1 MEPFTENLFPL
12 LEKIFRAGK
21 PFPLKDALNI
31 HNDALI
37 FIQTDALNVHNDAL
51 IFIQL
56 DATKHSNMSIKHTND
71 ALTEVDAATT
81 IVNIGAT
88 EVDDVV
94 DLKINTRV
102 GEILPWVLKR
112 LGVSDDICDLEQKK
126 C

>member
-1 MEPFTENLFPL
+1 
-12 LEKIFRAGK
+12 
-21 PFPLKDALNI
+21 
-31 HNDALI
+31 
-37 FIQTDALNVHNDAL
+37 
-51 IFIQL
+51 
-56 DATKHSNMSIKHTND
+56 
-71 ALTEVDAATT
+71 EVDAATT